1 MDQRHA
7 RRRKENSL
15 IELSAGTKKQ
25 SEQMRKKSSKNKV
38 THSDFSLKNR
48 IALRDLRYFG
58 EIVGL
63 PPPPRLTLQ
72 LVPHRRERLIGE
84 TDDESRREQSH

>member
-1 MDQRHA
+1 MEEVELDLPDLFSIA
-7 RRRKENSL
+7 TKIFNEGVIKSL
-15 IELSAGTKKQ
+15 KTQ
-25 SEQMRKKSSKNKV
+25 V
-38 THSDFSLKNR
+38 THWDFSLKNR
-48 IALRDLRYFG
+48 TFLQDLRYFG

-63 PPPPRLTLQ
+63 PPPPPPPRLTLQ